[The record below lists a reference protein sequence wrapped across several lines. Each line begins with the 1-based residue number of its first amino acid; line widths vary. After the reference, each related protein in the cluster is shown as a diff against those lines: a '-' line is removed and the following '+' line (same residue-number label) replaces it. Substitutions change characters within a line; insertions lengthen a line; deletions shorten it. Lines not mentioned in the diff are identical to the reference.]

1 MYHSFSLGPF
11 LATRKGQDLTRSGH
25 GSRLPKPDKSEAG
38 SLPSQ
43 PAGISQDAA
52 DSMSQ
57 QPMEEQHDDADDPL
71 QPSAE
76 RRNEVNDSL
85 HPSAEQHDDVSDSLH
100 PSAEHRNDA
109 DDSLKPSAEQR
120 DGVDSFLSSA
130 EQHDD
135 VDSLQPSAEHGNDA
149 DDSPK
154 PSAEQH
160 DDVASLQPS
169 AEHHDDV
176 SVTNQPS
183 ADHGN
188 DAGDSQQSIGHQ
200 QDNSVS
206 YQLRKEDEQDAE
218 HASLQI
224 ASEHQNYTDTP
235 QQLTE
240 GPRNAA
246 YNISP
251 QAGAEEGAD
260 GTVRLSLQTVLEG
273 QSEKDKTDQQ
283 IQNEAL
289 NLPHQSAGQER
300 SETNRTWSPALQYLL
315 FDDVDM
321 KETVQLSLHP
331 YDKPQESIVTVKQ
344 GPENDPKENAEDCV
358 EATNSDDHKERGKLS
373 QDEEGIGVV
382 WNETLM
388 TPHQSTAEDSPADT
402 NDTSRQVAEGKEN
415 RLNAL
420 REDFEAGDATE
431 TAEQPQQEALR
442 LSGKVSPVPETEE
455 EDPNKIPTLPRH
467 SEKGDT
473 RVQDISIGSE
483 NLIENKVTA
492 PLHPDTDI
500 QDKAVNT
507 PRPLM
512 KGDQNEEVLTPYRTE
527 EEYRSDTVM
536 TPDSTEEKYQS
547 DTVLIQNRTE
557 EEYHSDTVMTPD
569 RTQQEH
575 QSDTVLMQ
583 NRTQEEYHSDTVL
596 TPDRTQKEYHNDT
609 VMTPDRTQKEYHN
622 DTVMTPDRT
631 QKEYHNDTVMTP
643 DRTQKEYHSDTV
655 LTLDRTQK
663 EYHNDTV
670 MTPDRTQKEYHND
683 AVMTPDRTQKEY
695 HNDTVMTPDRT
706 QKEYHND
713 AVMTPYPASTQPY
726 METPHHYEADDV
738 VARILNTQVQNFSH
752 GKSRPRRGRWKE
764 MIRIIMQI
772 SKGLI
777 YPAPENAEQT

>member
-1 MYHSFSLGPF
+1 MYHSFSLGSF

-25 GSRLPKPDKSEAG
+25 RSRLPKPDKSEAG

-43 PAGISQDAA
+43 PAGTSQHAA
-52 DSMSQ
+52 DNMSQ
-57 QPMEEQHDDADDPL
+57 QPLEEQHYDADDPL

-135 VDSLQPSAEHGNDA
+135 VYSLQPSAEHDNDA

-160 DDVASLQPS
+160 EDVASLQPS

-176 SVTNQPS
+176 SVTNKPS
-183 ADHGN
+183 ADHSN

-206 YQLRKEDEQDAE
+206 YQLRKEGEQDAE

-224 ASEHQNYTDTP
+224 ASEHQNYADTP

-273 QSEKDKTDQQ
+273 QSEKDKTDEQ

-300 SETNRTWSPALQYLL
+300 SETNRTRSPALQYLL
-315 FDDVDM
+315 FDDVDL

-331 YDKPQESIVTVKQ
+331 DDKPQESIVTVKQ

-402 NDTSRQVAEGKEN
+402 NDTSRQVAEGKGN

-420 REDFEAGDATE
+420 QEDFEAGDATE
-431 TAEQPQQEALR
+431 TADQPQQEALR
-442 LSGKVSPVPETEE
+442 INGKVSPVPETDEE
-455 EDPNKIPTLPRH
+455 APNEIPTLPRH

-473 RVQDISIGSE
+473 PEEDRRVQDIGTGSE

-596 TPDRTQKEYHNDT
+596 MPDRTQE
-609 VMTPDRTQKEYHN
+609 
-622 DTVMTPDRT
+622 
-631 QKEYHNDTVMTP
+631 
-643 DRTQKEYHSDTV
+643 EYHSDTV
-655 LTLDRTQK
+655 LTPDRTQK
-663 EYHNDTV
+663 EHHNDTV

-683 AVMTPDRTQKEY
+683 AVMTPDRTRKEY

-738 VARILNTQVQNFSH
+738 VAGILNTQVQNFSH

-772 SKGLI
+772 SKGPI
-777 YPAPENAEQT
+777 YPAPESAEQT